1 MKYWLDPGNRRP
13 AAQDFRNVRQKEA
26 EAVSD
31 FIRRLEKTF
40 QVSNGKEHMS
50 METRHMLLYG
60 QLQEGLKDNLM
71 RSPAVSGA
79 IGYPQLCLAAKS
91 EEQRLTELA
100 RRQHALLT
108 TYPG

>member
-1 MKYWLDPGNRRP
+1 MQTLKYRLDPGNRTL
-13 AAQDFRNVRQKEA
+13 AAQDFRHVCHKEV

-31 FIRRLEKTF
+31 FICRLEKTF
-40 QVSNGKEHMS
+40 QVAYGKDYMS

-60 QLQEGLKDNLM
+60 QLQEGLKDSLM

-91 EEQRLTELA
+91 EKQHLTELA
-100 RRQHALLT
+100 RR
-108 TYPG
+108 